1 MNLEELKK
9 KMDEEHYIYDDT
21 LSTVLYVAL
30 QLGRPL
36 LIEGAAGVGKTEVA
50 KVMAAALD
58 RELVRLQ
65 CYEGLDESKAL
76 YEWNYQKQLLSI
88 QVNMNAQDREA
99 LTRSLFSDEYLL
111 ERPLLKSI
119 RSEKPVVLLIDEIDK
134 ADEEFEAFLL
144 ELLSEMQVTI
154 PEVGTIRANSVPFVV
169 LTSNRARPLS
179 EALRRRCAYLYIEY
193 PDMEKELAIL
203 RAKLPHV
210 DDRLCAQVAL
220 AVQKLRSNEV
230 ILKKPSIAETLDWAA
245 ALDALGIR
253 ELTPDALRKTAGFVL
268 KNNEDMAA
276 LARQTADK
284 LDAMGIKFKVVN
296 VVDLVKLQSAK
307 ENNEALSDEE
317 FAELFTEDK
326 PVLFAYH
333 SYARDVRGLIYDRPN
348 HDNFNVHGY
357 EEQGSTTT
365 PYDMVRV
372 NNIDRYELQAEALRM
387 IDADKYADKINE
399 LEAFRQEAFQFAV
412 DNGYDHPDYTDW
424 VYSGVNT
431 NKQGAVSATAATAGD
446 NE

>member
-1 MNLEELKK
+1 MDIQSLKQ
-9 KMDEEHYIYDDT
+9 KMDEANYVYDDT
-21 LSTVLYVAL
+21 LATVLAVSL

-36 LIEGAAGVGKTEVA
+36 LIEGAAGVGKTEIA
-50 KVMAAALD
+50 KVMASALD
-58 RELVRLQ
+58 RDLVRLQ

-88 QVNMNAQDREA
+88 QVNMGTKDGDE
-99 LTRSLFSDEYLL
+99 LTKSLFSDDYLL

-144 ELLSEMQVTI
+144 ELLSEMQVSI
-154 PEVGTIRANSVPFVV
+154 PEVGTLRAKSLPFVV

-179 EALRRRCAYLYIEY
+179 EALRRRCAYLYIQY

-220 AVQKLRSNEV
+220 AVQKLRSSEA

-253 ELTPDALRKTAGFVL
+253 ELTPDALRQTAGFVL

-276 LARQTADK
+276 LEN
-284 LDAMGIKFKVVN
+284 LD
-296 VVDLVKLQSAK
+296 L
-307 ENNEALSDEE
+307 
-317 FAELFTEDK
+317 
-326 PVLFAYH
+326 H
-333 SYARDVRGLIYDRPN
+333 SHHCGC
-348 HDNFNVHGY
+348 G
-357 EEQGSTTT
+357 
-365 PYDMVRV
+365 
-372 NNIDRYELQAEALRM
+372 
-387 IDADKYADKINE
+387 
-399 LEAFRQEAFQFAV
+399 
-412 DNGYDHPDYTDW
+412 
-424 VYSGVNT
+424 
-431 NKQGAVSATAATAGD
+431 GACGGHHH
-446 NE
+446 E

>member
-1 MNLEELKK
+1 MNLETLKK
-9 KMDEEHYIYDDT
+9 KMDEAHYIYDDT
-21 LSTVLYVAL
+21 LATVLAVAL

-36 LIEGAAGVGKTEVA
+36 LIEGAAGVGKTEIA

-88 QVNMNAQDREA
+88 QVNQNMQDKDA
-99 LTRSLFSDEYLL
+99 LTKSLFSDEYLL
-111 ERPLLKSI
+111 ERPLLQSI

-144 ELLSEMQVTI
+144 ELLSDMQVSI
-154 PEVGTIRANSVPFVV
+154 PEVGTIKATTVPFVV

-179 EALRRRCAYLYIEY
+179 EALRRRCAYLYIQY

-220 AVQKLRSNEV
+220 AVHKLRDNEA

-253 ELTPDALRKTAGFVL
+253 ELTPDALRQTAGFLL
-268 KNNEDMAA
+268 KNQED
-276 LARQTADK
+276 LEVLEQ
-284 LDAMGIKFKVVN
+284 
-296 VVDLVKLQSAK
+296 
-307 ENNEALSDEE
+307 EE
-317 FAELFTEDK
+317 PHTHECNCGHTCGG
-326 PVLFAYH
+326 H
-333 SYARDVRGLIYDRPN
+333 
-348 HDNFNVHGY
+348 HHG
-357 EEQGSTTT
+357 
-365 PYDMVRV
+365 
-372 NNIDRYELQAEALRM
+372 
-387 IDADKYADKINE
+387 
-399 LEAFRQEAFQFAV
+399 
-412 DNGYDHPDYTDW
+412 
-424 VYSGVNT
+424 
-431 NKQGAVSATAATAGD
+431 
-446 NE
+446 

>member
-1 MNLEELKK
+1 MTLEELKS
-9 KMDEEHYIYDDT
+9 KMDQAHYIYDDT
-21 LSTVLYVAL
+21 LATVLYVAL

-50 KVMAAALD
+50 KVMASALD
-58 RELVRLQ
+58 RELVRMQ

-88 QVNMNAQDREA
+88 QVNQNTTDKDI

-144 ELLSEMQVTI
+144 ELLSDLQVSI
-154 PEVGTIRANSVPFVV
+154 PEVGTIQAKTVPFVV

-193 PDMEKELAIL
+193 PDLEKELAIL

-210 DDRLCAQVAL
+210 DDRLSHQVAL
-220 AVQKLRSNEV
+220 AVQKLRSSES

-253 ELTPDALRKTAGFVL
+253 ELSPDALRQTAGFVL
-268 KNNEDMAA
+268 KNNEDIAN
-276 LARQTADK
+276 
-284 LDAMGIKFKVVN
+284 LDLG
-296 VVDLVKLQSAK
+296 
-307 ENNEALSDEE
+307 EE
-317 FAELFTEDK
+317 EEHHH
-326 PVLFAYH
+326 H
-333 SYARDVRGLIYDRPN
+333 SCTCGG
-348 HDNFNVHGY
+348 HCHG
-357 EEQGSTTT
+357 
-365 PYDMVRV
+365 
-372 NNIDRYELQAEALRM
+372 
-387 IDADKYADKINE
+387 
-399 LEAFRQEAFQFAV
+399 
-412 DNGYDHPDYTDW
+412 
-424 VYSGVNT
+424 
-431 NKQGAVSATAATAGD
+431 
-446 NE
+446 

>member
-1 MNLEELKK
+1 MDFETLKK
-9 KMDEEHYIYDDT
+9 KMDEARYIYDDT
-21 LSTVLYVAL
+21 LATVLYVAL

-58 RELVRLQ
+58 RDLVRLQ

-88 QVNMNAQDREA
+88 QINMGSKDSDE
-99 LTRSLFSDEYLL
+99 LTRDLFSDAYLL
-111 ERPLLKSI
+111 ERPLLSSI

-154 PEVGTIRANSVPFVV
+154 PEVGTVKANSVPFVI

-179 EALRRRCAYLYIEY
+179 EALRRRCAYLYIQY

-220 AVQKLRSNEV
+220 AVQKLRDSEA

-253 ELTPDALRKTAGFVL
+253 ELTPDALRQTAGFVL
-268 KNNEDMAA
+268 KNSED
-276 LARQTADK
+276 
-284 LDAMGIKFKVVN
+284 I
-296 VVDLVKLQSAK
+296 
-307 ENNEALSDEE
+307 
-317 FAELFTEDK
+317 
-326 PVLFAYH
+326 
-333 SYARDVRGLIYDRPN
+333 
-348 HDNFNVHGY
+348 
-357 EEQGSTTT
+357 
-365 PYDMVRV
+365 
-372 NNIDRYELQAEALRM
+372 
-387 IDADKYADKINE
+387 
-399 LEAFRQEAFQFAV
+399 
-412 DNGYDHPDYTDW
+412 
-424 VYSGVNT
+424 
-431 NKQGAVSATAATAGD
+431 ATAEQTILSSCGGCGGHRHD
-446 NE
+446 G